1 MPVRPAGFL
10 EGLTPEEVLLS
21 RQTYGSNRLYIR
33 PKRGFIHM
41 LWEVLRDPMF
51 LLLLVGCSLYFA
63 LGDHTEAWIMAV
75 SVLFV
80 FALEV
85 IQEYRSEG
93 ALKALRQMAQPKVR
107 VVRSGSRQEILTEE
121 VVVGDL
127 LVFEEG
133 ERLAADGKIVHAMD
147 LSLDES
153 VLTGESLPVEKE
165 PEAGKDAVFQGATV
179 SSGMG
184 IARVTAVGNATVFG
198 KLGKA
203 IEQIDAE
210 PTPFQ
215 RKISRFV
222 RQMLIAGFAAFLL
235 VLGINFSY
243 EGNWMSA
250 VLFSLAFA
258 LALIPEE
265 IPVAFSAFLA
275 IGAFRMSRQ
284 GVLVKQPKTVESL
297 GSATVLCL
305 DKTGTITENRM
316 SVAEV
321 RDFSGKNRVLEY
333 AMWASEPDPFDA
345 MEKAIHEAYSNVQGM
360 IALKDYRL
368 IHDYPLGGIPP
379 MMTHIYQ
386 NDSGVQF
393 VASKGAVERILQ
405 VCNLDET
412 VREIAMRHTIGLAS
426 KGYRILGVASAVW
439 ESKTYPDRQDDF
451 AWEFEGLV
459 ALYDPPKPNI
469 REVMDRFYQIGLKV
483 KMVTGDYAQTALNIA
498 TESGI
503 RHSGAVLTGE
513 DVMQMG
519 EDELSRRVGETAVFA
534 RMFPDAK
541 LRLVEALK
549 SVGEVVAMTGDGVND
564 GPALKAA
571 QIGIAMGR
579 KGTEIAKGAASMVL
593 LDDNLEH
600 LVAAV
605 INGRKIYQNLK
616 KAIRYVI
623 SIHVPIVLTVLLP
636 LLFNWP
642 YLHILLP
649 IHVVFLELIMDPTCV
664 IAYENEPAEK
674 RLLNRPPGHADGGLF
689 TWKQLAWSILQGLV
703 LTAGIMFMYHY
714 TVARQG
720 GEEEVR
726 GSVFLTLMFS
736 NIFLTLVNR
745 SFRYSILKTIRYRN
759 LSLWY
764 ILIATLGVA
773 LAIYFIPILSDLFKL
788 AFITPSDFFLC
799 ALVALICAGWPELWK
814 GFLEWKKR

>member
-1 MPVRPAGFL
+1 MPVQPAYLL

-41 LWEVLRDPMF
+41 LWDVLRDPMF
-51 LLLLVGCSLYFA
+51 LLLIVGCSLYFA

-107 VVRSGSRQEILTEE
+107 VVRSGSRLEILTEE

-133 ERLAADGKIVHAMD
+133 ERLAADGRVVEARD

-153 VLTGESLPVEKE
+153 VLTGESLPVEKGTE
-165 PEAGKDAVFQGATV
+165 EGKDTVFQGATV
-179 SSGMG
+179 SSGVG
-184 IARVTAVGNATVFG
+184 IALVTAVGSATIFG

-203 IEQIDAE
+203 IEQIDTE

-215 RKISRFV
+215 SKINRFV
-222 RQMLIAGFAAFLL
+222 RQMLIAGFLAFLL
-235 VLGINFSY
+235 VLGINFSH

-297 GSATVLCL
+297 GSATVICL

-333 AMWASEPDPFDA
+333 AIWASEPDPFDA
-345 MEKAIHEAYSNVQGM
+345 MEKAIYEAYAESPGAAVP
-360 IALKDYRL
+360 KDYRL

-379 MMTHIYQ
+379 MMTHVYQ
-386 NDSGVQF
+386 NDSGKQL

-405 VCNLDET
+405 VCTLGESARET
-412 VREIAMRHTIGLAS
+412 VLRHTMELAS

-439 ESKTYPDRQDDF
+439 ENEIHPANQDDF

-469 REVMDRFYQIGLKV
+469 REVMERFYQIGLKV
-483 KMVTGDYAQTALNIA
+483 KMVTGDYAQTGLNIA
-498 TESGI
+498 TECGI
-503 RHSGAVLTGE
+503 RHNGGVLTGE
-513 DVMQMG
+513 EVMQMG
-519 EDELSRRVGETAVFA
+519 EEELSSRAGDMAIFA

-549 SVGEVVAMTGDGVND
+549 SRGEVVAMTGDGVND

-600 LVAAV
+600 LITAV

-623 SIHVPIVLTVLLP
+623 SIHIPIVLTVLLP
-636 LLFNWP
+636 LMLNWP

-674 RLLNRPPGHADGGLF
+674 RLLNRPPDSASGGLF
-689 TWKQLAWSILQGLV
+689 TWRQLAWSLLQGLV
-703 LTAGIMFMYHY
+703 LTAGILFMYQY
-714 TVARQG
+714 AVARQG
-720 GEEEVR
+720 SEEEVR
-726 GSVFLTLMFS
+726 GAVFLTLMFS

-745 SFRYSILKTIRYRN
+745 SFRYSILKTIRYPN
-759 LSLWY
+759 VSLWY
-764 ILIATLGVA
+764 ILMVTLGVA
-773 LAIYFIPILSDLFKL
+773 LAIYLIPILSDLFKVAL
-788 AFITPSDFFLC
+788 IRPSDFYLC

-814 GFLEWKKR
+814 GFLEWKKD